1 MKDIPT
7 RRAGTYLSE
16 LIHQGEHV
24 QQDFKFLISD
34 ARKIARSISA
44 FANCAGGRLLIG
56 VKDNGTIAG
65 VRNEEDIYVIEQ
77 AASLYCSPEQEIEFS
92 AYHTPERQIV
102 IIASVTKSP
111 ERPVLAQDTD
121 GKWRAF
127 YRVADENIAAHPLMV
142 RAWRHR
148 ASARRT
154 SFQLNGPEA
163 EILRY
168 MRQNETQATPDPQ
181 QSRKQAAG
189 TPIPE
194 AILHSGVSRR
204 AAEWAII
211 RLASLGL
218 VEFIHSASEWHLV
231 IPD

>member
-1 MKDIPT
+1 MKDIKS

-24 QQDFKFLISD
+24 QQDFKFQISD
-34 ARKIARSISA
+34 ARKIARSLSA

-56 VKDNGTIAG
+56 VKDNGAIAG

-77 AASLYCSPEQEIEFS
+77 AASLYCSPAQEIEFS

-102 IIASVTKSP
+102 IIATVAKSP
-111 ERPVLAQDTD
+111 ERPVLAQDSD
-121 GKWRAF
+121 HSWRAF

-142 RAWRHR
+142 RTWRHQ

-154 SFQLNGPEA
+154 SFHLNGPEA
-163 EILRY
+163 EILSY
-168 MRQNETQATPDPQ
+168 LRQ
-181 QSRKQAAG
+181 KQADAEAAAK
-189 TPIPE
+189 TIPAAAPGLTIQE
-194 AILHSGVSRR
+194 AILHSGASRR
-204 AAEWAII
+204 ATEWAII

-218 VEFIHSASEWHLV
+218 VDFTHSAYDWRLTL
-231 IPD
+231 PD